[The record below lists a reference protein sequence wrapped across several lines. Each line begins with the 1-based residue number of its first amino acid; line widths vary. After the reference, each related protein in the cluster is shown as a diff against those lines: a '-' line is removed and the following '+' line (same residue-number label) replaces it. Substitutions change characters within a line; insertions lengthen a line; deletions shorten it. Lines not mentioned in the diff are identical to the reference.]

1 MDFGSLNYLFK
12 LSPEIVQ
19 QNIASRLFLTPAQLR
34 SWMRSLNILRNHSAH
49 HARMFNRVYT
59 FQPRLPSKGQNTT
72 LDATRTVM
80 NRCFGQLTLIQYIL
94 NVLDLGGTQDLPRL
108 MSTYPE
114 NVPAVPLSHVGAVEN
129 WQELGFWAIGD

>member
-1 MDFGSLNYLFK
+1 
-12 LSPEIVQ
+12 
-19 QNIASRLFLTPAQLR
+19 
-34 SWMRSLNILRNHSAH
+34 
-49 HARMFNRVYT
+49 
-59 FQPRLPSKGQNTT
+59 
-72 LDATRTVM
+72 M